1 MNGSNFIWNQR
12 SMFNQQQRMSRK
24 SQWQYYNLLSNP
36 TKQQLLHSSLNSE
49 SNPAILVLDYLV
61 LSDITKAL
69 RQHKERITPLH
80 LTLVCPTQRVAQCS
94 GNRHCHCITNL
105 DVPASIRINRK
116 QMFSFSLQFTN
127 KFDCSKQRHILLLH
141 WTIHPIVIRESLQPC
156 VFTNS

>member
-1 MNGSNFIWNQR
+1 
-12 SMFNQQQRMSRK
+12 MFTTSSKECLENHNDSTTIYWEQSYQAAASSFQLELRIQPSRRK
-24 SQWQYYNLLSNP
+24 LS
-36 TKQQLLHSSLNSE
+36 
-49 SNPAILVLDYLV
+49 ILVLNYLV

-80 LTLVCPTQRVAQCS
+80 LALVCPTQRVAQCS

-127 KFDCSKQRHILLLH
+127 KFDCSKHRHILLLH